1 MIAVLILIALL
12 AVALMGLLAGLVAS
26 DVRRFLSPRRRSW
39 QNSPME
45 PFISDFGNCRGFNV
59 SSADGV
65 DVRGCIIR
73 PQGSA
78 PRGVIIVCHGWGLSK
93 DRTLAH
99 ARWLVEQKFIAV
111 LFDFR
116 HCGESGRTAGILP
129 EPLDHG
135 LRDLDA
141 VLRMVAAKLPEASLG
156 ISVIGHSYGGNVAL
170 AHAGSAVPSYRCLVL
185 DSTPVVR
192 HRSFVTTCLLRA
204 YGNRPVGRLGRCRV
218 LASSFITS
226 WLLRGDRFYEAAIA
240 SCRRLRDTP
249 VLYIV
254 GEKEDYFPLSEANR
268 FIDAYYAGMVTRLI
282 ASRGRHLTNH
292 ISDAARYWAALER
305 HLATSHPVIAR
316 TGSPVGLAA
325 N

>member
-1 MIAVLILIALL
+1 MIAVLSLVALL
-12 AVALMGLLAGLVAS
+12 VVASMGVLAGLVAS
-26 DVRRFLSPRRRSW
+26 DVRRFLPPGRRIGQDSPS
-39 QNSPME
+39 E
-45 PFISDFGNCRGFNV
+45 PFGPDFGKCGVFNV
-59 SSADGV
+59 TSTDGV
-65 DVRGCIIR
+65 DIHGCIIR
-73 PQGSA
+73 PVCST
-78 PRGVIIVCHGWGLSK
+78 PRGVIILCHGWGLSK
-93 DRTLAH
+93 DRTLVH
-99 ARWLVEQKFIAV
+99 ARWLVERGFIAI

-116 HCGESGRTAGILP
+116 HCGESGRVGGILP

-141 VLRMVAAKLPEASLG
+141 VLRMVAKLPEAALG
-156 ISVIGHSYGGNVAL
+156 VSVIGHSYGGNVAL
-170 AHAGSAVPSYRCLVL
+170 AHAGSAVPTYRCLVL

-204 YGNRPVGRLGRCRV
+204 HGNRPVGRLGRWRV

-249 VLYIV
+249 ILYIV
-254 GEKEDYFPLSEANR
+254 GEKEDYFPLSEAYQ
-268 FIDAYYAGMVTRLI
+268 FIDTHCAGVVTRLI

-292 ISDAARYWAALER
+292 ISDAARYWAALDC
-305 HLATSHPVIAR
+305 HLATAYPVIAR
-316 TGSPVGLAA
+316 TENPVGLAA